1 MELNTLEARGSM
13 KEDSQWAYK
22 WMVFVGLI
30 IIFFFWSIIVTA
42 QSGKEYYHIIS
53 VNNLFRPLGWT
64 PPNTIPKYQLIGT
77 WIGTNT
83 KEKVA
88 YVRNVRTNKIYRL
101 GIGDT
106 INGNTVDH
114 IKQNEV
120 QMNTG
125 EKYESPTLQFLNFST
140 SRRSSK
146 RSSSSSSRSKA
157 NTDKTEKE
165 KEEQTKTSRTE
176 RRSGRANRVNWE
188 SQIQRFQ
195 NASAGERQQMI
206 EQFRSMR
213 RRRRNND

>member
-1 MELNTLEARGSM
+1 MPLNIMEERGNM
-13 KEDSQWAYK
+13 NNDSQWAYK
-22 WMVFVGLI
+22 WMVFIGLI

-42 QSGKEYYHIIS
+42 QSNIEYYQIITI
-53 VNNLFRPLGWT
+53 NNLFRPLGWT
-64 PPNTIPKYQLIGT
+64 PPITTPKYQLIGT

-88 YVRNVRTNKIYRL
+88 YVRDVRTNKIYRL
-101 GIGDT
+101 AIGDT
-106 INGNTVDH
+106 INGNTINN

-125 EKYESPTLQFLNFST
+125 ERYESPTLQFLNFST

-146 RSSSSSSRSKA
+146 RSSTNSSGSE
-157 NTDKTEKE
+157 NVTNKTKKEKE
-165 KEEQTKTSRTE
+165 KQTKVSRTE
-176 RRSGRANRVNWE
+176 RQSGRTNRSNWE

-195 NASAGERQQMI
+195 NASPGERQKMI
-206 EQFRSMR
+206 EQFRRMR

>member
-1 MELNTLEARGSM
+1 MQLNTLEVRDSM
-13 KEDSQWAYK
+13 KDDSQWAYK
-22 WMVFVGLI
+22 WMVFIGLI
-30 IIFFFWSIIVTA
+30 VIFFFWSIIVTA
-42 QSGKEYYHIIS
+42 QSGKEYYQIIYT
-53 VNNLFRPLGWT
+53 NNLFRPLGWT
-64 PPNTIPKYQLIGT
+64 PPNTTPKYQLIGT
-77 WIGTNT
+77 WFATNK

-88 YVRNVRTNKIYRL
+88 YVRNVRTNQIYRL

-106 INGNTVDH
+106 INGNTVNN
-114 IKQNEV
+114 IKQNEI

-146 RSSSSSSRSKA
+146 RSSTNSSGSE
-157 NTDKTEKE
+157 NVTNKTKKEKE
-165 KEEQTKTSRTE
+165 KQTKVSRTE
-176 RRSGRANRVNWE
+176 RKSGRTNRSNWE